1 MGYKYGF
8 FHVINRLHSSFRFV
22 WGITSQGKMPLSV
35 GPVRPVPRAL
45 NKHYSARGGPIN
57 ISFVYITQGCYV
69 NILGKFR
76 DLRAVRWLFT

>member
-1 MGYKYGF
+1 MTL
-8 FHVINRLHSSFRFV
+8 R
-22 WGITSQGKMPLSV
+22 SV
-35 GPVRPVPRAL
+35 GDLEVICPYPKLLRAQAKVKCLYRSGPGL